1 MAHTILIADDESEIV
16 ELLKLYMEKEG
27 YTVVAAFSGK
37 EALEAVNRTNIDL
50 VVMDIMM
57 SVMNGLQALKELRL
71 TYNIPVILLS
81 ARVQDH
87 DKILG
92 LGMGADDYITK
103 PFNPLEVVA
112 RVQAQLRRFYHLNRA
127 QESMSPSDKITIG
140 ELTLD
145 RISCQV
151 SKNDQTISLTSIE
164 YKLLQHFMEHPN
176 RVFTKRQLYETVW
189 GDYYTSDDN
198 TVMVCISKLRDKIE
212 SDPILPYLVTIRG
225 LGYKFTKRV

>member
-1 MAHTILIADDESEIV
+1 
-16 ELLKLYMEKEG
+16 
-27 YTVVAAFSGK
+27 
-37 EALEAVNRTNIDL
+37 
-50 VVMDIMM
+50 
-57 SVMNGLQALKELRL
+57 
-71 TYNIPVILLS
+71 
-81 ARVQDH
+81 
-87 DKILG
+87 
-92 LGMGADDYITK
+92 
-103 PFNPLEVVA
+103 
-112 RVQAQLRRFYHLNRA
+112 
-127 QESMSPSDKITIG
+127 MSPSDKITIG

-164 YKLLQHFMEHPN
+164 YKLLQHFMENPN

>member
-16 ELLKLYMEKEG
+16 ELLRLYLEKEG

-37 EALEAVNRTNIDL
+37 EALEAVSRTNIDL

-57 SVMNGLQALKELRL
+57 SEMNGLQALKELRL

-112 RVQAQLRRFYHLNRA
+112 RIQAQLRRFYHLNRT
-127 QESMSPSDKITIG
+127 QENMPPADKITIG

-151 SKNDQTISLTSIE
+151 CKNDHTISLTSIE
-164 YKLLQHFMEHPN
+164 YKLLQHFMENPN

-189 GDYYTSDDN
+189 GDYYASDDN

>member
-37 EALEAVNRTNIDL
+37 EALEAVSRTNIDL

-225 LGYKFTKRV
+225 LGYKFTNRV